1 MERIS
6 VELSGT
12 LQSERTAATSEADAR
27 IAEIEEAAMHSAA
40 VAKWRDVLE
49 REVAGRH
56 TLSKGDYVLS
66 AEKNVRLQSDGLT
79 DLDVGAAAFRLQSAA
94 AIKQQRRLTTQLRQ
108 QRQSGEER
116 MARVDFEQLR
126 ITNAR
131 VLETISEKNNHML
144 ELNAVDLRVKCVK
157 YH

>member
-1 MERIS
+1 
-6 VELSGT
+6 
-12 LQSERTAATSEADAR
+12 
-27 IAEIEEAAMHSAA
+27 
-40 VAKWRDVLE
+40 VLE

-66 AEKNVRLQSDGLT
+66 AEKNVRLQRDGLT